1 MKCVLRRIRAGWME
15 WEELFQIKLDNIK
28 KKKVLFLFHLKVCVC
43 AHARAY
49 IYWWGA

>member
-1 MKCVLRRIRAGWME
+1 ME

-49 IYWWGA
+49 IYWWGAWNQSSFLPLKA